1 MDWLKTTPIVTVL
14 LAVAF
19 AAAPL
24 LIDPATGWGDRYD
37 RSVEEARALL
47 LRNPRLAVDA
57 EGERVL
63 DPEWLAELREEAAEN
78 GGGAEVELPER
89 MVARSQAQLD
99 AHLAQAYEA
108 RRLAAPAWRLGVL
121 DGDTPPRNYW
131 AHAFVQD
138 GWAGLGLLLAVLL
151 VAGAPLERSWGSL
164 LYAAFVLLA
173 IPISAQGHRLL
184 DASSGV
190 PWSGSSGLAA
200 ALVGAYFIRGL
211 GGQFVVPSFLV
222 LPVWLGLEAFVV
234 RGFWLDDLGAV
245 PWATL
250 CGAIALGA
258 AQASAFRLFGVEA
271 KLDAVAAKRAKTGPN
286 PVVIRAARLRSDGD
300 PHQAFDLMQAAWR
313 ENRTDEEI
321 AEVFYA
327 IAVEL
332 GQPGAA
338 AEAILPVLR
347 SALKKGQ
354 IERALAHWLP
364 LATQRCEVRLEPT
377 AAVRLGEALLDAG
390 HPEEALFSLRS
401 ALDAGAST
409 AHAVRILNVARDLDP
424 GLTRRAVAIALADP
438 TLDAPTRA
446 RLEPLADL
454 AEAEPIAS
462 SGKAASST
470 ASARPARPAA
480 IGESPLERRVEAEH
494 QAVEQTQ
501 FPSDPNESKLA
512 GQSLFGDA
520 LSEENLAGEF
530 ADDAASQALADAA
543 PSDVLSHW
551 NDRGALDAGALAED
565 GPGEAAVS
573 GAKAAGGAGEADLL
587 ETRGLL
593 FGDDDLDLLDADDDF
608 GDGDPTPLLDD
619 ATDELTSPMGRTPAV
634 AATSIGEPDS
644 EATVLM
650 SASTLAG
657 VAATGARG
665 RIAPEIATGIASAD
679 DEPRAGAFLRA
690 LRTIEAVPVELR
702 ADGVEIDTDGR
713 GKSRLPFAR
722 IEAIAVAAV
731 RGLGPRPVVVVD
743 CVLNWRDDIGSPL
756 KLIRFRSDRFD
767 PAAVGQSAAGAPPIP
782 DLGAFAAVLQ
792 RASGAACLPSEAILA
807 GRQPSF
813 ACLEDYEREVL
824 GAERELGG

>member
-24 LIDPATGWGDRYD
+24 VIDPAKTWGDRYD
-37 RSVEEARALL
+37 RAIEDARALL
-47 LRNPRLAVDA
+47 MRNPRLAVDA

-63 DPEWLAELREEAAEN
+63 DPEWLAELREKAEEM
-78 GGGAEVELPER
+78 GSGAEVELPER
-89 MVARSQAQLD
+89 MVARSQSELD
-99 AHLAQAYEA
+99 GHLSQAYEA

-131 AHAFVQD
+131 THAFVHE
-138 GWAGLGLLLAVLL
+138 GWAGLGLLIAVLL

-164 LYAAFVLLA
+164 LYGLFVLLA
-173 IPISAQGHRLL
+173 IPISAQGYRLL

-211 GGQFVVPSFLV
+211 GGHFIVPSFVV

-234 RGFWLDDLGAV
+234 RGFWIDDLGSV

-250 CGAIALGA
+250 CGAIAIGA
-258 AQASAFRLFGVEA
+258 SQAAALRLFGIEA
-271 KLDAVAAKRAKTGPN
+271 KLDAVVAKRAKTGPN

-313 ENRTDEEI
+313 EHRGDEEI
-321 AEVFYA
+321 AEVFFS

-332 GQPGAA
+332 GQPEAA

-354 IERALAHWLP
+354 IDRALSHWLP
-364 LATQRCEVRLEPT
+364 LATRRCEVRLEPT

-390 HPEEALFSLRS
+390 HPDEALFSLRS

-409 AHAVRILNVARDLDP
+409 AHAVRILNIARDLDP
-424 GLTRRAVAIALADP
+424 GLTRRAASIALADP
-438 TLDAPTRA
+438 SLDAPTRA
-446 RLEPLADL
+446 RLEPLAEL
-454 AEAEPIAS
+454 AEGDQPAVSA
-462 SGKAASST
+462 AASSR
-470 ASARPARPAA
+470 AVAARAARPQSIA
-480 IGESPLERRVEAEH
+480 ESPLERRVEAEH
-494 QAVEQTQ
+494 HAVEQTQ
-501 FPSDPNESKLA
+501 FPSDPHESQLA
-512 GQSLFGDA
+512 DQSLFGSA
-520 LSEENLAGEF
+520 LSEENLADELAAEPAGE
-530 ADDAASQALADAA
+530 ALAGAA

-551 NDRGALDAGALAED
+551 NDRGALDASALAD
-565 GPGEAAVS
+565 
-573 GAKAAGGAGEADLL
+573 GGASRSSDAAADREADVL

-593 FGDDDLDLLDADDDF
+593 FGDDDLDFLDVDDDLS
-608 GDGDPTPLLDD
+608 DGDQTPLLEDS
-619 ATDELTSPMGRTPAV
+619 TDELTSPMGRGAAV
-634 AATSIGEPDS
+634 TAMGDADS
-644 EATVLM
+644 EATVMM
-650 SASTLAG
+650 SAATR
-657 VAATGARG
+657 VAA
-665 RIAPEIATGIASAD
+665 ASAAPAAALPAAAA
-679 DEPRAGAFLRA
+679 EMGSTAPRSGAFLRA
-690 LRTIEAVPVELR
+690 LRTIEAVPVEVG
-702 ADGVEIDTDGR
+702 ADAIEIDTDGR

-722 IEAIAVAAV
+722 IEAIAVGVV

-743 CVLNWRDDIGSPL
+743 CILNWRDDIGSPL
-756 KLIRFRSDRFD
+756 KLIRFRSDRFE
-767 PAAVGQSAAGAPPIP
+767 PGSVGEAAPGTSQVAA
-782 DLGAFAAVLQ
+782 LGAFAGQLQ

-807 GRQPSF
+807 GSYASF